1 MNQQIQEALNVLLT
15 TVITGAIS
23 VIGALISV
31 YLNKLKDKA
40 VASANAIKDDSTK
53 KLVQN
58 AINRLNELVFTNVKA
73 AQETLVKEIIQNA
86 EDGYSK
92 EDLLAVKDIVRENIL
107 KQLSQDSKDLIAKEI
122 ANIDSY
128 IDEKIEVVLAE
139 IKLMDQ
145 QQNCSY

>member
-1 MNQQIQEALNVLLT
+1 MYDIINVILNSNSILLMTHNSPDGDGTGCLIAL
-15 TVITGAIS
+15 
-23 VIGALISV
+23 
-31 YLNKLKDKA
+31 
-40 VASANAIKDDSTK
+40 
-53 KLVQN
+53 
-58 AINRLNELVFTNVKA
+58 
-73 AQETLVKEIIQNA
+73 
-86 EDGYSK
+86 
-92 EDLLAVKDIVRENIL
+92 ENIL